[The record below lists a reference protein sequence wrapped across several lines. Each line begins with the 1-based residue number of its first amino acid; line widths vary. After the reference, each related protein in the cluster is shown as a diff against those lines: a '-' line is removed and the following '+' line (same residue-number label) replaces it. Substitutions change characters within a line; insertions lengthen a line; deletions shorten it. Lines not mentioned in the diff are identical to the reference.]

1 MYIIHSQTAKGKY
14 NQNSFIKCETESIK
28 SCLCDYDDVNLVSVN
43 ITVTANNNTDIAF
56 KIVHHSLNVRR
67 SVCWWSKAYLHC
79 NAYVQFDTSGRLW
92 QLKRDEYPANNADLF
107 IDNSKLFKYKADP
120 VWKTTDGVNHTN
132 SSVKTQKQL
141 FIKVFEQ
148 LLKIIRNSIN

>member
-79 NAYVQFDTSGRLW
+79 NAYVQFDTSGRSW

-120 VWKTTDGVNHTN
+120 VRKTTDGVNHTN

-148 LLKIIRNSIN
+148 LLKIIRNAIN

>member
-28 SCLCDYDDVNLVSVN
+28 SCLCDYDNVNLVSVN

-67 SVCWWSKAYLHC
+67 SVCWWSKAYFHC

-92 QLKRDEYPANNADLF
+92 QLKRDEDPANNADLF

-148 LLKIIRNSIN
+148 LLKIIRNAIN

>member
-1 MYIIHSQTAKGKY
+1 MYIIDSQTAKGKY
-14 NQNSFIKCETESIK
+14 NQNSFIKFETESIK
-28 SCLCDYDDVNLVSVN
+28 SWLCDYDDANLVSGN

-92 QLKRDEYPANNADLF
+92 QFKRDEYPANNADLLL
-107 IDNSKLFKYKADP
+107 ISPNHLNIKQHLYEKQQMLLIIQTVLFK
-120 VWKTTDGVNHTN
+120 
-132 SSVKTQKQL
+132 SQK
-141 FIKVFEQ
+141 
-148 LLKIIRNSIN
+148 